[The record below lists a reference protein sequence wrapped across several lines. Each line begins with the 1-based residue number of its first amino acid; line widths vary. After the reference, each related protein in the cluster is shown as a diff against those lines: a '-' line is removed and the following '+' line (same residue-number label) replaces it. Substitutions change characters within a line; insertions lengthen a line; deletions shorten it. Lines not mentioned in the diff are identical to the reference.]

1 MKSGK
6 LMELLKKNNFVV
18 PCYLFQLRDKLT
30 DSLDE
35 FILLCYLMN
44 NSSKFSFN
52 PEKIVSDLN
61 YSLEMVMEYMDSLSD
76 KGLINIE
83 VSKNDKGIMEEYVSL
98 DLLYEK
104 ITSLLINELNDTS
117 SNSDDTKN
125 VYSEIE
131 ESFGRPISAIEY
143 EIIKS
148 WFESGFTNELVLEAL
163 KEAVFN
169 GVTNLR
175 YIDTIL
181 YEWSKKGI
189 KTVED
194 VEKNRLKHRDEKQS
208 KEKMEL
214 FDYDWFEE

>member
-83 VSKNDKGIMEEYVSL
+83 VSKNEKGIMEEYVSL

-104 ITSLLINELNDTS
+104 ITNLLINELNDTS

-194 VEKNRLKHRDEKQS
+194 VEKNRLKHRDEKQP